1 MTWHFFAQPVLKLN
15 DIWQAQFYLLN
26 YGQGYT
32 DAGVNA
38 MTFDAFQF
46 HVGALNKKLSDEDNA
61 RKQAAATAKGRR
73 H

>member
-1 MTWHFFAQPVLKLN
+1 MWHFFAQPVLKLN

-26 YGQGYT
+26 CGQGYT
-32 DAGVNA
+32 DVGVNT

-46 HVGALNKKLSDEDNA
+46 HIGALNKKLSDEDSA
-61 RKQAAATAKGRR
+61 RKQAASMAKGRK